1 MDYVTAFLIGG
12 AICAIVQVIM
22 DNTKLLPGRIMVGLV
37 CAGAILSFFG
47 LYEPFADWAK
57 SGASVPLI
65 GFGHLLFKG
74 VKEAVD
80 KQASIYG
87 KRFGNGGGVSAAVAQ
102 CMREAGADPDKFN
115 IEKCS
120 GAAECKKA
128 LTLLKVGKLPADF
141 IEGMVCEGG
150 CVGGPSRHRS
160 GKNPVLAAK
169 DRDKLLAEADDR
181 NVSDNLSKYDLT
193 AFSMHK

>member
-1 MDYVTAFLIGG
+1 MMRAKEVVLEPEENSDQGRQAYMVKDSVT
-12 AICAIVQVIM
+12 
-22 DNTKLLPGRIMVGLV
+22 
-37 CAGAILSFFG
+37 
-47 LYEPFADWAK
+47 
-57 SGASVPLI
+57 
-65 GFGHLLFKG
+65 
-74 VKEAVD
+74 EAVFPLLLHNVCV
-80 KQASIYG
+80 
-87 KRFGNGGGVSAAVAQ
+87 KR
-102 CMREAGADPDKFN
+102 GADPDKFN

-169 DRDKLLAEADDR
+169 DRDKLLAEADNR

>member
-1 MDYVTAFLIGG
+1 MAR
-12 AICAIVQVIM
+12 Q
-22 DNTKLLPGRIMVGLV
+22 KLLETVHVIN
-37 CAGAILSFFG
+37 
-47 LYEPFADWAK
+47 
-57 SGASVPLI
+57 
-65 GFGHLLFKG
+65 
-74 VKEAVD
+74 
-80 KQASIYG
+80 G
-87 KRFGNGGGVSAAVAQ
+87 KRNEVPVHV
-102 CMREAGADPDKFN
+102 GAYQNDRA
-115 IEKCS
+115 S
-120 GAAECKKA
+120 
-128 LTLLKVGKLPADF
+128 LKVGKLPADF

>member
-1 MDYVTAFLIGG
+1 MRAKEVVL
-12 AICAIVQVIM
+12 
-22 DNTKLLPGRIMVGLV
+22 
-37 CAGAILSFFG
+37 
-47 LYEPFADWAK
+47 EPEENSDQ
-57 SGASVPLI
+57 
-65 GFGHLLFKG
+65 
-74 VKEAVD
+74 
-80 KQASIYG
+80 QASIYG

-102 CMREAGADPDKFN
+102 CMREAGADP

-169 DRDKLLAEADDR
+169 DRDKLLAEADNR